1 MATITTRAA
10 KGSAL
15 TFTEVDGNFTNLNA
29 EGIANTNAV
38 AVNTSAIS
46 SLQSGKL
53 DKAGGTISGA
63 LTVSGDLTS
72 GAVVSTSSSNNNQNG
87 SGVTLTTPATE
98 IVRLINGS
106 LVSVAGMVAGS
117 AGQKI
122 TITNATGVSVE
133 IQNEVGSVS
142 AANRIYTGTGG
153 NITLADKGSISA
165 FYDLSSQR
173 WRIVASTGVGFIPV
187 IVSCVDV
194 SGVSIGT
201 TDTDVGRTLIQF
213 ASEEIDTHSAFA
225 SGVFTVPISG
235 TYEILARYYSSGTTA
250 ANMAIHIYKNGASLA
265 SGITYSAGATV
276 SHNPSIFKTMSLV
289 AGDTVE
295 IRGRGSSATTLG
307 TGTNPCGNL
316 LSIIRVA

>member
-173 WRIVASTGVGFIPV
+173 WRIVASTGVGSVFVGCKYINTAGTALTTLY
-187 IVSCVDV
+187 DV
-194 SGVSIGT
+194 RVFPTSV
-201 TDTDVGRTLIQF
+201 F
-213 ASEEIDTHSAFA
+213 DTHSAYNTA
-225 SGVFTVPISG
+225 TGIWTCPISG
-235 TYEILARYYSSGTTA
+235 KYEAYLRCSTVAVAFSTTSSITLT
-250 ANMAIHIYKNGASLA
+250 IQVNGSDV
-265 SGITYSAGATV
+265 ATV
-276 SHNPSIFKTMSLV
+276 SRYGNGSSVLNNDDVQTVLNLT
-289 AGDTVE
+289 AGDTVGFVV
-295 IRGRGSSATTLG
+295 RTSGATTMD
-307 TGTNPCGNL
+307 TSSDRNEI
-316 LSIIRVA
+316 SIARIA